1 MNDNISIFPV
11 HTCPKCG
18 LAFTG
23 IPALS
28 REDNTTLIC
37 PDCGIR
43 EALASIGIG
52 MEETEKI
59 LKIIHKYT

>member
-11 HTCPKCG
+11 QICPKCG
-18 LAFTG
+18 HTFTG

-37 PDCGIR
+37 TDCGIR

-52 MEETEKI
+52 SEETEKI
-59 LKIIHKYT
+59 LRIIHKYT

>member
-11 HTCPKCG
+11 HACPKCG
-18 LAFTG
+18 HTFTG

-52 MEETEKI
+52 QEETEKI
-59 LKIIHKYT
+59 LDIIRKYT